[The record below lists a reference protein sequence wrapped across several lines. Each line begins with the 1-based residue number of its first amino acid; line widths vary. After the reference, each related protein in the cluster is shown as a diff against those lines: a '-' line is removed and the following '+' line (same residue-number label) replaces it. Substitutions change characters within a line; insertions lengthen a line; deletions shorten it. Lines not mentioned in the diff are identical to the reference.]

1 MYVCMYVCVCV
12 CIYDYICILI
22 SMSSEMSKHVVQY
35 LITERKARFAY
46 CKVDQDSS
54 RLFSAG
60 PYDGFKQ
67 RESEM
72 LHGAHGA
79 ALGALAYCCDH
90 GAKGIATQ
98 ALLAA
103 TPEIEANTKLA
114 ISSCRTRVNLESLY
128 GTKARRLQGSNV
140 CSWLYECPHVWVH
153 RRSPKFDFRS
163 SQISQG

>member
-1 MYVCMYVCVCV
+1 MYVCVYV

-79 ALGALAYCCDH
+79 ALGASLIVA
-90 GAKGIATQ
+90 IMVQ
-98 ALLAA
+98 RALPPKLSLQLRPKSKQ
-103 TPEIEANTKLA
+103 TP
-114 ISSCRTRVNLESLY
+114 SL
-128 GTKARRLQGSNV
+128 R
-140 CSWLYECPHVWVH
+140 
-153 RRSPKFDFRS
+153 
-163 SQISQG
+163 